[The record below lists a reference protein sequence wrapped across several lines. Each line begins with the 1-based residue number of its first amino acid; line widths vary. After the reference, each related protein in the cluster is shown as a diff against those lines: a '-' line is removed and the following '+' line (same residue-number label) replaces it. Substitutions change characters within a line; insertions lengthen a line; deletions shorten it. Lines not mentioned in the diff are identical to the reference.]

1 MGNNKTTGS
10 PSTNSSGQSSPSRL
24 STSSGPSASPRS
36 STSSGPSTS
45 SRPSASPRSSTSSG
59 PSTSP
64 RSSTSSGPSAPPR
77 SSTSSGPSTSPTE
90 SKASPTG
97 TSTKAAPPPFKTEF
111 KYKEDSKGALE
122 ALGLGSTATQAEIK
136 KAYHKQARE
145 HHPDKGGEEL
155 KFKQISNAYAYL
167 SDSSPKP
174 DAPIQSDTRQQGSSN
189 TNSPP
194 PRGPTTQS
202 DARQAPPRT
211 NTSRQQGSS
220 DTHSS
225 PPSRSYSATH
235 SSGGGTTQTSNQAS
249 MHQQSPIH
257 LAPMMQT
264 QNAPNSNASP
274 YIQVVYV
281 VHVVPGGQK
290 TEDAINRI
298 LNTSQF
304 DSPPQCIKQPGKMT
318 EKVAFNNSKDSIT
331 FATAAAKE
339 NISFKLQDHNS
350 NILAYSNGDGKLY
363 TGKHVEYQPGQTL
376 DPVSSHDFSKPRSSQ
391 IRK

>member
-1 MGNNKTTGS
+1 M
-10 PSTNSSGQSSPSRL
+10 
-24 STSSGPSASPRS
+24 
-36 STSSGPSTS
+36 
-45 SRPSASPRSSTSSG
+45 
-59 PSTSP
+59 
-64 RSSTSSGPSAPPR
+64 
-77 SSTSSGPSTSPTE
+77 
-90 SKASPTG
+90 
-97 TSTKAAPPPFKTEF
+97 
-111 KYKEDSKGALE
+111 E

-194 PRGPTTQS
+194 PRGPTTQSDARQAPPSTNTSRQQGSSNTHSSQPRGPTTQS

>member
-10 PSTNSSGQSSPSRL
+10 TSTN
-24 STSSGPSASPRS
+24 SSGPSASPRS
-36 STSSGPSTS
+36 STSSGPST
-45 SRPSASPRSSTSSG
+45 
-59 PSTSP
+59 
-64 RSSTSSGPSAPPR
+64 
-77 SSTSSGPSTSPTE
+77 
-90 SKASPTG
+90 SPTG

-174 DAPIQSDTRQQGSSN
+174 DAPIQSDT
-189 TNSPP
+189 
-194 PRGPTTQS
+194 
-202 DARQAPPRT
+202 
-211 NTSRQQGSS
+211 RQQGSS

-304 DSPPQCIKQPGKMT
+304 DSPPQCIKQPGKVT
-318 EKVAFNNSKDSIT
+318 EKVAFNNLKDSIT

-339 NISFKLQDHNS
+339 NISFKLQDHNG

-363 TGKHVEYQPGQTL
+363 TGKHVKYQPGQTL
-376 DPVSSHDFSKPRSSQ
+376 DPVSSQDFSKPRSSQ
-391 IRK
+391 TRK

>member
-1 MGNNKTTGS
+1 
-10 PSTNSSGQSSPSRL
+10 
-24 STSSGPSASPRS
+24 
-36 STSSGPSTS
+36 
-45 SRPSASPRSSTSSG
+45 
-59 PSTSP
+59 
-64 RSSTSSGPSAPPR
+64 
-77 SSTSSGPSTSPTE
+77 
-90 SKASPTG
+90 
-97 TSTKAAPPPFKTEF
+97 
-111 KYKEDSKGALE
+111 
-122 ALGLGSTATQAEIK
+122 
-136 KAYHKQARE
+136 
-145 HHPDKGGEEL
+145 
-155 KFKQISNAYAYL
+155 
-167 SDSSPKP
+167 
-174 DAPIQSDTRQQGSSN
+174 
-189 TNSPP
+189 
-194 PRGPTTQS
+194 
-202 DARQAPPRT
+202 
-211 NTSRQQGSS
+211 
-220 DTHSS
+220 
-225 PPSRSYSATH
+225 
-235 SSGGGTTQTSNQAS
+235 

-304 DSPPQCIKQPGKMT
+304 DSPPQCIKQPGKVT
-318 EKVAFNNSKDSIT
+318 EKVAFNNLKDSIT

-339 NISFKLQDHNS
+339 NISFKLQDHNG